1 MGKSGSNPRIKHGL
15 NGGKQLR
22 VPETTNKFHWPR
34 YTKTLNGYD
43 NINTYVVVLLL
54 RATTS
59 FGCSDVRP
67 HVLTSE
73 GSIVVRRLSQNNKY
87 TTVFSTLFVQYLRE
101 SYKQI
106 YS

>member
-1 MGKSGSNPRIKHGL
+1 MGESGSNPRIKHGL

-22 VPETTNKFHWPR
+22 VPETRNKCHWPR

-54 RATTS
+54 RVTTS
-59 FGCSDVRP
+59 FGCSDVRC

-73 GSIVVRRLSQNNKY
+73 DIIVVRRLS
-87 TTVFSTLFVQYLRE
+87 
-101 SYKQI
+101 
-106 YS
+106 